1 LPGTTESP
9 PLLLLLNRVSLSA
22 AIIAVSVLVHLGFVG
37 AIVFAERRHL
47 PPSEL
52 RAMDVDIVRPED
64 LEPKQAE
71 PPKPPEPPKQAEIK
85 PPEPVKQKP
94 LQPAQSLPPKSQAK
108 AAESKSPESKSPET
122 KSEETEPPEASK
134 PEKAETARPEPKQA
148 AKPEKPDV
156 PQGGPAGEGKS
167 KLTPEEIAA
176 LRAQIQKCWKLPI
189 GIPGIMGLEVILR
202 VPFGPKGQLAGE
214 PVLLQAPA
222 SERGPLLVGIAMNA
236 LKDCHPYKLPA
247 AKYADWK
254 ALDLK
259 FTATGMSGL
268 GVAQKLQ
275 QKRG

>member
-1 LPGTTESP
+1 MLANPELPSLP
-9 PLLLLLNRVSLSA
+9 WLLNRISFSA
-22 AIIAVSVLVHLGFVG
+22 AIIAASILVHLGFVG

-52 RAMDVDIVRPED
+52 RSIDVDLVRPEE
-64 LEPKQAE
+64 LEPKKAE
-71 PPKPPEPPKQAEIK
+71 PPKPPEPPKQAEQK

-94 LQPAQSLPPKSQAK
+94 PAPAQSEPPKPQASSPEARSAK
-108 AAESKSPESKSPET
+108 AAEPERSDALP
-122 KSEETEPPEASK
+122 
-134 PEKAETARPEPKQA
+134 PEPKQA
-148 AKPEKPDV
+148 AKPAKPDM

-167 KLTPEEIAA
+167 KLTPEEIAS
-176 LRAQIQKCWKLPI
+176 LRAQIQKCWKLPV

-236 LKDCHPYKLPA
+236 LKGCYPYKLPP

-254 ALDLK
+254 TLDLK
-259 FTATGMSGL
+259 FTATGMAGL
-268 GVAQKLQ
+268 GAVQKPP
-275 QKRG
+275 KRI